1 MGPGCRAGEEGKRWR
16 GWSIAV
22 FAPVRLDKDAV
33 DLLEIDGAG
42 LVADGFE
49 EGTQTKI
56 ACAPEQAFA
65 GADDERQGLGGEG
78 VVAQA
83 DAVELGQD
91 ERLDGFGRQAR
102 QHDRVGDAGADFL
115 VDGQGEGLQER
126 GLPDQDQIVRM
137 GRVFAKQTEFA
148 QTLRGA

>member
-1 MGPGCRAGEEGKRWR
+1 M
-16 GWSIAV
+16 
-22 FAPVRLDKDAV
+22 RLDQDAV

-42 LVADGFE
+42 LVAHRFE

-65 GADDERQGLGGEG
+65 GADDKRQRLGGEG

-91 ERLDGFGRQAR
+91 ERLDGFGRLAR

-115 VDGQGEGLQER
+115 VDGQVE
-126 GLPDQDQIVRM
+126 
-137 GRVFAKQTEFA
+137 
-148 QTLRGA
+148 